1 MKRVHIRA
9 VSSLFGTVDFLTLTV
24 PEDIEVLATAYGS
37 DITQYER
44 RGHLAYVTYGESY
57 HILATP
63 AYAVDMRIVVRPGKK
78 ELKPRIR
85 VEETG
90 SIEVGGHRA
99 TYYLGRGMITGRKR
113 RHLFT
118 VHYCDI
124 TDRTIQI
131 MFKGPLDLNMMEV
144 LERIGVLCHEMGGI

>member
-9 VSSLFGTVDFLTLTV
+9 ISSLFGTVDFLTLTL
-24 PEDIEVLATAYGS
+24 PDEAEVLATAYGS

-57 HILATP
+57 HVLATP
-63 AYAVDMRIVVRPGKK
+63 RYALDLRIVVRPGRRN
-78 ELKPRIR
+78 LKPRIR
-85 VEETG
+85 VEKTGET
-90 SIEVGGHRA
+90 EVGGHPA
-99 TYYLGRGMITGRKR
+99 TYYVGRGFLTGRNKN
-113 RHLFT
+113 HLFT

-131 MFKGPLDLNMMEV
+131 MFKGPLDV
-144 LERIGVLCHEMGGI
+144 DIVKILEDVGVLCHEMGGI